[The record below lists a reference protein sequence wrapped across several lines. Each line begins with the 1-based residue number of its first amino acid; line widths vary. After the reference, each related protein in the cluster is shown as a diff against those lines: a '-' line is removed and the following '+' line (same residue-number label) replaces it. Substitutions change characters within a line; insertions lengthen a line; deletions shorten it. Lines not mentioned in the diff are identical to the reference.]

1 MKGFLAGTV
10 IAGVLLVATIFAYDW
25 FQIDSFDGYQPSPY
39 VHVDP
44 SEFENA

>member
-10 IAGVLLVATIFAYDW
+10 IAVVLLVATILAYDS
-25 FQIDSFDGYQPSPY
+25 FQIDSFDGYHPSPY

-44 SEFENA
+44 SEFEHA